1 MNKPI
6 DHIAVE
12 YREAVEQA
20 LALARQHGAT
30 AAEAG
35 IGLET
40 GLSVGVRMGE
50 IETLEFHRDKGLSIT
65 VYHGHRRGSAST
77 SDLRREAIAATVEAA
92 GRIAKYTAE
101 DSFSGLADR
110 ERLAW
115 QYPDLDLHH
124 PWAISAEQA
133 TELALTCE
141 QAGRDVD
148 ARINNSEGASVSTHE
163 GYHAYGNSHGFYG
176 AYASSRHSLS
186 CALIAQVGD
195 DMQRDYWYTSGRR
208 ADTMEDAAT
217 VGRQAAQRAV
227 ARLAAKRLSTRVA
240 PVIYAADVA
249 SSLFNHYARAV
260 SGGSLYRK
268 SSFLLDS
275 LGTSVFPAWM
285 NIEEQPHL
293 HGGLGSAPFDSE
305 GVATRPSHLV
315 KEGQVCRYI
324 LDSYSA
330 RKMNMQST
338 GNAGGTHNVIVQSNH
353 DTLQAMLKDMG
364 TGLLV
369 TELMGQGVNIVTGD
383 YSRGAAGF
391 WVEGG
396 EIQYPVHEI
405 TIAGDLASM
414 YRDIVA
420 VGNDVDRRRSLH
432 TGSVWLAR
440 MTIAG
445 E

>member
-1 MNKPI
+1 MHKPK
-6 DHIAVE
+6 HELAAE
-12 YREAVEQA
+12 YQEAVEQA
-20 LALARQHGAT
+20 IAMARHAGAS
-30 AAEAG
+30 AAEAS
-35 IGLET
+35 IGFQT

-50 IETLEFHRDKGLSIT
+50 IETLEYHRDKGLSIT
-65 VYHGHRRGSAST
+65 VYHGQRRGSAST
-77 SDLRREAIAATVEAA
+77 SDLRKAALSATVEAA

-101 DSFSGLADR
+101 DVYSGLAER

-148 ARINNSEGASVSTHE
+148 ARITNSEGASVSTHE
-163 GYHAYGNSHGFYG
+163 SYHAYGNSHDFYG
-176 AYASSRHSLS
+176 AYAASRHGLS
-186 CALIAQVGD
+186 CALIGQAGE
-195 DMQRDYWYTSGRR
+195 DMQRDYWYTSARQ
-208 ADTMEDAAT
+208 AQILEDAAS
-217 VGRQAAQRAV
+217 VGRHAAQRAI

-240 PVIYAADVA
+240 PVIFAADVA
-249 SSLFNHYARAV
+249 SSLFSHYTRAV

-275 LGTSVFPAWM
+275 LDKAVFPAWM

-293 HGGLGSAPFDSE
+293 HGGLGSSPFDSE

-315 KEGQVCRYI
+315 KEGRVSRYI
-324 LDSYSA
+324 LDTYSA
-330 RKMNMQST
+330 RKMNMHTT

-353 DTLQAMLKDMG
+353 GTLDDMLKDMG

-391 WVEGG
+391 WVENGAL
-396 EIQYPVHEI
+396 QYPVHEI
-405 TIAGDLASM
+405 TIAGDLPGIF
-414 YRDIVA
+414 RDIVA
-420 VGNDVDRRRSLH
+420 VGSDVDRRRSLH